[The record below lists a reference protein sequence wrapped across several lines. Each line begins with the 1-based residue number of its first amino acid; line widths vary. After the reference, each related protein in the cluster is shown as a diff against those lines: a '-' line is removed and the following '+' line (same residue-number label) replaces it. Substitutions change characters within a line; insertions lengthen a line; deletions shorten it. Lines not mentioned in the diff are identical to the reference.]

1 MSYHQILY
9 QIVFSTKYREPVL
22 EKSGRI
28 ELFNYLGS
36 VLKHKKCKVYCING
50 VEDHIHLLTSLHPN
64 IALANL
70 IKDLKISS
78 NKFIKEKNIFN
89 CFHNWQEG
97 YGAFTYHSNAKK
109 NLINYIKNQEIH
121 HQTENS
127 RDEMIRMLIEHRINF
142 DEKIFK

>member
-28 ELFNYLGS
+28 ELFNFIGGI
-36 VLKHKKCKVYCING
+36 LKHKKCKLYCING
-50 VEDHIHLLTSLHPN
+50 VEDHIHILTSVNPK
-64 IALANL
+64 IALSNL

-78 NKFIKEKNIFN
+78 NKFIKEKNIFPSFN
-89 CFHNWQEG
+89 NWQKG
-97 YGAFTYHSNAKK
+97 YGAFTYHTNAKK
-109 NLINYIKNQEIH
+109 KLITYIKNQEIH

-127 RDEMIRMLIEHRINF
+127 RAEIIRMLIEHQIDF
-142 DEKIFK
+142 DEKIFE

>member
-22 EKSGRI
+22 EKSGRS
-28 ELFNYLGS
+28 ELFNYFGS
-36 VLKHKKCKVYCING
+36 ILKYKKCKVYCING
-50 VEDHIHLLTSLHPN
+50 IEDHVHLLISLHPN

-70 IKDLKISS
+70 IK
-78 NKFIKEKNIFN
+78 EKNIFPSFN
-89 CFHNWQEG
+89 NWQQG
-97 YGAFTYHSNAKK
+97 YGAFTYHTNAKK
-109 NLINYIKNQEIH
+109 KLITYIKNQEIH

-127 RDEMIRMLIEHRINF
+127 RAEIIRMLVEHQIDF